1 MTDPHELDEAALEV
15 ACETMYAVFG
25 PVELDEVREVIR
37 AYLAAARREPAV
49 GALRDTATSIQA
61 CVDTATSIQACV
73 EGAVY
78 RDDATV
84 DVDVSVLINWRD
96 NILDYLAAARREPAV
111 DTSRADSWPHHNQM
125 DATGAEKLKRVAG
138 MMDLNTSVV
147 SAGSATNFPT
157 NAPLAQQCLSG
168 GKKNVPSAAPRGK
181 GEETCH
187 LTGPIL

>member
-1 MTDPHELDEAALEV
+1 MTELNEAALRGALRNLLWDAPHLTLETLDAVDEV
-15 ACETMYAVFG
+15 AAWLTPKLV
-25 PVELDEVREVIR
+25 

-49 GALRDTATSIQA
+49 GALR
-61 CVDTATSIQACV
+61 DTATSIQACV

-138 MMDLNTSVV
+138 MMDTE
-147 SAGSATNFPT
+147 PT
-157 NAPLAQQCLSG
+157 LPEVEHVCGLSG
-168 GKKNVPSAAPRGK
+168 FGHELSDECPACTAMFERWEKERAERRA
-181 GEETCH
+181 EEEK
-187 LTGPIL
+187 

>member
-1 MTDPHELDEAALEV
+1 MGDSTRLVQGGCVMTELDEACPVCHHRHLDYIDEENCV
-15 ACETMYAVFG
+15 SCGCG
-25 PVELDEVREVIR
+25 PKTVI

-49 GALRDTATSIQA
+49 GALR
-61 CVDTATSIQACV
+61 DTATSIQACV

-138 MMDLNTSVV
+138 MMDTE
-147 SAGSATNFPT
+147 PT
-157 NAPLAQQCLSG
+157 LPEVEHVCGLSG
-168 GKKNVPSAAPRGK
+168 FGHELSDECPACTAMFERWEKERAERRAE
-181 GEETCH
+181 GE
-187 LTGPIL
+187 G